1 MPTKIDPNKPQYAP
15 GNLTF
20 REGSTFTRRLQVPH
34 GSSPGAELMKELE
47 AAELELPVIVVGAT
61 AGGAVCAW
69 RHHTF
74 ETDGCDVLV
83 ITQDLPEPGS
93 TMHFYAIDKNDRSVG
108 VTIDVELLN

>member
-1 MPTKIDPNKPQYAP
+1 M
-15 GNLTF
+15 
-20 REGSTFTRRLQVPH
+20 PH

-47 AAELELPVIVVGAT
+47 AAELELPVIVVGVT

-83 ITQDLPEPGS
+83 ITQDLPEPGN
-93 TMHFYAIDKNDRSVG
+93 TMHFFAVDKNDRSVG
-108 VTIDVELLN
+108 VTIDVEVVN